1 MKIERSNFLAIPNA
15 RDIIS
20 GAFLA
25 GLGTLV
31 IYATSVLTIMR
42 DTGVFEFNWGDLRD
56 AGLKALGVM
65 GLYLL
70 KNLLSNKE
78 GIPLKKD

>member
-25 GLGTLV
+25 FISSIVL
-31 IYATSVLTIMR
+31 YATDVLTIMQ
-42 DTGVFEFNWGDLRD
+42 DTGSFDFSWQSLID
-56 AGLKALGVM
+56 AALKGLGVA
-65 GLYLL
+65 GLYLI
-70 KNLLSNKE
+70 KNLFSNKE
-78 GIPLKKD
+78 GIPLKK